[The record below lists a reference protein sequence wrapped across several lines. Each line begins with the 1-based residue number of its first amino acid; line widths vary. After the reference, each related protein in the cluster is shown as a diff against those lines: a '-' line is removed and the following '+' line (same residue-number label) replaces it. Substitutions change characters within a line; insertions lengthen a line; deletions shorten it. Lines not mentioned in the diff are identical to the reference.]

1 MTPEDLAWQKL
12 VTAARRVRDE
22 RDEAAPY
29 GFSTRVVAM
38 AMAMAAREASIGSIF
53 ERFSWRALGLAG
65 LLAITSVAANYAWV
79 SGTATEEDLLSD
91 ETTVAALFDTSG
103 T

>member
-29 GFSTRVVAM
+29 GFSTRVA

-53 ERFSWRALGLAG
+53 ERFSWRALGLAS

-79 SGTATEEDLLSD
+79 STTGSEEDLLSD
-91 ETTVAALFDTSG
+91 ETAVAALFDTSG

>member
-12 VTAARRVRDE
+12 VTAARRVRDD

-38 AMAMAAREASIGSIF
+38 AMAARETSMGSIF